1 MTEQGKK
8 SDEKTLLD
16 LLSKGDIAGLEKAL
30 GLHPGEFERIM
41 LDQPDDDP
49 DDDYEDDE
57 DRFADLEDEEED
69 EDEVEDEDLED
80 DDVEDWLPRPE
91 WLHPECRNVCS
102 ALDLGTCCKYPDN
115 PLVRVAVDFAGSAG
129 RAVGRVGEAGCA
141 EVAAELTRC
150 FRMIPGLL
158 AQIHAV
164 LPRLNRTARAQ
175 LLCPVGALASAL
187 DQACGD
193 GCPWGCGE
201 AMPDRRA
208 ELGPM
213 IELVAEC
220 STAIRTALNL
230 AARGQAPIAVRPGR
244 GAAPDRGRAGDRD
257 REPGM

>member
-1 MTEQGKK
+1 MTEQGRKAG
-8 SDEKTLLD
+8 EKTLLD

-41 LDQPDDDP
+41 LDQPDDD
-49 DDDYEDDE
+49 YGDE
-57 DRFADLEDEEED
+57 DCFIDVEDEEED
-69 EDEVEDEDLED
+69 EEEED
-80 DDVEDWLPRPE
+80 DEEDWLPRPE

-115 PLVRVAVDFAGSAG
+115 PLVGVAVDLAGSAG
-129 RAVGRVGEAGCA
+129 RAAGRLGEVGCA
-141 EVAAELTRC
+141 EAAAELARC

-175 LLCPVGALASAL
+175 LLCPVGMLASAL

-201 AMPDRRA
+201 VTPDRRA
-208 ELGPM
+208 EFGAM

-220 STAIRTALNL
+220 STAIRTALHL
-230 AARGQAPIAVRPGR
+230 DVRRQAPIVLRPSR
-244 GAAPDRGRAGDRD
+244 GARDGRHDQHRD
-257 REPGM
+257 WEPGM